1 MELRQL
7 RYFLAVAD
15 ELHFGKAAA
24 KLHMSQPP
32 LTVQI
37 RRLEK
42 ELGSALFDRSTRKV
56 SLTPMGEAFQK
67 RVAGVLDDLDDAVAE
82 INDVGKGRRGRLR
95 VGFVSSASYTVIP
108 QGIRLFR
115 ELQPRVDLVLRPLT
129 SGEQV
134 EGLLEGELDLGLI
147 RDPEPAPGL
156 VLETLLTE
164 DLVAVL
170 PERHHLASQSSVSPD
185 ELAAE
190 GMILFPYR
198 LMPGFVSQVLRLFAP
213 GRVPHVVQ
221 QAIHQETVVGL
232 VAAGL
237 GVSILPESISRV
249 HTTGV
254 ELRPISTKPQTSLL
268 IARAGRTAP
277 AVEEFVACLRAAV
290 GASEGAVN
298 KASETPSE
306 YRT

>member
-1 MELRQL
+1 MMELRQL
-7 RYFLAVAD
+7 RYFLAVAE
-15 ELHFGKAAA
+15 ELHFGRAAE

-42 ELGSALFDRSTRKV
+42 ELGAQLFDRSTRRV

-67 RVAGVLDDLDDAVAE
+67 RVKTVLDDLEDAVAE
-82 INDVGKGRRGRLR
+82 INDVGNGRRGRLR

-108 QGIRLFR
+108 EAVRRFR

-134 EGLLEGELDLGLI
+134 EELLEGGLDLGLI

-156 VLETLLTE
+156 TLEPLLTE
-164 DLVAVL
+164 ALVAVI
-170 PERHHLASQSSVSPD
+170 PERHPLASHQEVAPD
-185 ELAAE
+185 DLAQE

-198 LMPGFVSQVLRLFAP
+198 LMPGFVSQVLRIFKT
-213 GRVPHVVQ
+213 GRIPHMVQ

-237 GVSILPESISRV
+237 GISILPESISRFQ
-249 HTTGV
+249 TTGV
-254 ELRPISTKPQTSLL
+254 VIRPITTGPKTSLI
-268 IARAGRTAP
+268 IARAGRPAP
-277 AVEEFVACLRAAV
+277 AAAEFVACLHEAVLAASLPARIRA
-290 GASEGAVN
+290 
-298 KASETPSE
+298 
-306 YRT
+306 

>member
-15 ELHFGKAAA
+15 ELHFGRAAQ

-42 ELGSALFDRSTRKV
+42 ELGLSLFDRSTRRV
-56 SLTPMGEAFQK
+56 ALTPMGAAFQQ
-67 RVAGVLDDLDDAVAE
+67 RVRAVLDDLDDAVEE
-82 INDVGKGRRGRLR
+82 INEVGSGRRGRLR

-108 QGIRLFR
+108 QAVRLFR

-129 SGEQV
+129 SGEQI
-134 EGLLEGELDLGLI
+134 EGLLEGDLDLGLI

-156 VLETLLTE
+156 VLESLLTE
-164 DLVAVL
+164 ELIAVL
-170 PERHHLASQSSVSPD
+170 PSRHPLASQMSVSPD
-185 ELAAE
+185 DLVGE

-198 LMPGFVSQVLRLFAP
+198 LMPGFVSQVLRIFAP
-213 GRVPHVVQ
+213 GRIPHVVQ

-237 GVSILPESISRV
+237 GISILPESISRI
-249 HTTGV
+249 HTEGV
-254 ELRPISTKPQTSLL
+254 ELRPISTRPVTSLL
-268 IARAGRTAP
+268 IARAGLSAP
-277 AVEEFVACLRAAV
+277 AVEEFAGCLRATVA
-290 GASEGAVN
+290 GTEDA
-298 KASETPSE
+298 KA
-306 YRT
+306 

>member
-7 RYFLAVAD
+7 RYFLAVAE
-15 ELHFGKAAA
+15 ELHFGRAAE

-42 ELGSALFDRSTRKV
+42 ELGSSLFDRSTRRV
-56 SLTPMGEAFQK
+56 SLTPMGESFQA
-67 RVAGVLDDLDDAVAE
+67 RVKAVLDDLEDAVAE
-82 INDVGKGRRGRLR
+82 INDVSSGRRGRLR

-108 QGIRLFR
+108 ETVRRFR
-115 ELQPRVDLVLRPLT
+115 ERQPRVDLVLRPLT

-134 EGLLEGELDLGLI
+134 EGLLEGELDLGLV

-156 VLETLLTE
+156 AFESLLTE
-164 DLVAVL
+164 DLVAVI
-170 PERHHLASQSSVSPD
+170 PERHPLASQQSVSPD
-185 ELAAE
+185 DLADQ

-198 LMPGFVSQVLRLFAP
+198 LMPGYVSQVLRIFTL
-213 GRVPHVVQ
+213 GRTPHVIQ

-237 GVSILPESISRV
+237 GISILPESISRFQ
-249 HTTGV
+249 TPGV
-254 ELRPISTKPQTSLL
+254 ALRPISTRPQTSLL
-268 IARAGRTAP
+268 IARRGVTAP
-277 AVEEFVACLRAAV
+277 AVPEFVACLREAMDAAV
-290 GASEGAVN
+290 SPAGRRPGTGGS
-298 KASETPSE
+298 
-306 YRT
+306 

>member
-15 ELHFGKAAA
+15 ELHFGRAAE

-42 ELGSALFDRSTRKV
+42 ELGAALFDRSTRKV
-56 SLTPMGEAFQK
+56 SLTPVGEAFQK
-67 RVAGVLDDLDDAVAE
+67 RVRAVLVDLDDAVAE
-82 INDVGKGRRGRLR
+82 VHDVGSGRRGRLR

-108 QGIRLFR
+108 EAVRRFR

-156 VLETLLTE
+156 ALDSLLTE

-170 PERHHLASQSSVSPD
+170 PERHHLASQRSVSPD
-185 ELAAE
+185 DLAGE

-198 LMPGFVSQVLRLFAP
+198 LMPGFVSQVLRIFKP
-213 GRVPHVVQ
+213 GRIPHVVQ

-237 GVSILPESISRV
+237 GISILPESISRV
-249 HTTGV
+249 QTAGV
-254 ELRPISTKPQTSLL
+254 ALRPISTRPQTSLL
-268 IARAGRTAP
+268 IARGGLTAP
-277 AVEEFVACLRAAV
+277 AGSEFVACLRESVRSTGPAGGIAFRNQ
-290 GASEGAVN
+290 E
-298 KASETPSE
+298 
-306 YRT
+306 

>member
-7 RYFLAVAD
+7 RYFLAVAE
-15 ELHFGKAAA
+15 ELHFGRAAE

-42 ELGSALFDRSTRKV
+42 ELGSELFDRSTRRV
-56 SLTPMGEAFQK
+56 ALTPMGESFQK
-67 RVAGVLDDLDDAVAE
+67 RVKAVLDDLEDAVAE
-82 INDVGKGRRGRLR
+82 INDVGSGRRGRLR

-108 QGIRLFR
+108 EAVRRFR

-134 EGLLEGELDLGLI
+134 EELFEGGLDLGLI

-156 VLETLLTE
+156 TLEPLLTE
-164 DLVAVL
+164 ALVAVI
-170 PERHHLASQSSVSPD
+170 PERHPLASHHEVVPD
-185 ELAAE
+185 DLAQE

-198 LMPGFVSQVLRLFAP
+198 LMPGFVAQVLRIFKA
-213 GRVPHVVQ
+213 GRMPHVVQ

-237 GVSILPESISRV
+237 GISILPESISRFQ
-249 HTTGV
+249 TTGV
-254 ELRPISTKPQTSLL
+254 VIRPITTGPKTSLL
-268 IARAGRTAP
+268 IAQAGRPAP
-277 AVEEFVACLRAAV
+277 AAAEFVACLHDAVVAA
-290 GASEGAVN
+290 AA
-298 KASETPSE
+298 
-306 YRT
+306 

>member
-7 RYFLAVAD
+7 RYFLAVSD
-15 ELHFGKAAA
+15 ELHFGRAAE

-37 RRLEK
+37 RRLER
-42 ELGSALFDRSTRKV
+42 ELGLALFDRSTRRV
-56 SLTPMGEAFQK
+56 SLTPMGAAFQK
-67 RVAGVLDDLDDAVAE
+67 RVRGVLDDLDDAVAE
-82 INDVGKGRRGRLR
+82 INDVGSGRRGRLR
-95 VGFVSSASYTVIP
+95 VGFVSSASYTAIP
-108 QGIRLFR
+108 EAVRLFR
-115 ELQPRVDLVLRPLT
+115 ELRPRIDLVLRPLT

-156 VLETLLTE
+156 SLESLLTE
-164 DLVAVL
+164 ELVAVL
-170 PERHHLASQSSVSPD
+170 PARHPLASQSSVSPED
-185 ELAAE
+185 LAGE

-198 LMPGFVSQVLRLFAP
+198 LMPGFVSQVLRIFAP
-213 GRVPHVVQ
+213 GRIPHVVQ

-237 GVSILPESISRV
+237 GISILPESISRI

-254 ELRPISTKPQTSLL
+254 ELRPISTRPQTSLL
-268 IARAGRTAP
+268 IARAGLDAP
-277 AVEEFVACLRAAV
+277 AVEQFVSCLRAAV
-290 GASEGAVN
+290 AAADATDVQDS
-298 KASETPSE
+298 KRPL
-306 YRT
+306 